1 VIDQDEKRI
10 TIIEVKR
17 TLDRKEDYWERA
29 DTRATEQYMLL
40 LNKD

>member
-29 DTRATEQYMLL
+29 DMRATEQYMLL